1 MDIQNFIKKELDSF
15 TKKEKIFFPIILL
28 AIILIGII
36 SQDHKIA
43 IIGALCSILYTLL
56 AGKGKLYCFVL
67 GIIGTAI
74 YAYFTLKS
82 YLWGKSILYIL
93 YYIPIQIIG
102 IFLWKKN
109 LKKDTNEIIKT
120 FLPMKEKFIYL
131 GCTIVGAI
139 ILSFILFY
147 IGDFKPILSSLII
160 TFSITAQLLA
170 TKRCI
175 DQWGY
180 WFFVN
185 IVTIILWTNI
195 YIHNRM
201 FASYIIVYVI
211 YLILSIY
218 FMNTWKKE
226 ITKKR
231 EN

>member
-1 MDIQNFIKKELDSF
+1 MNILNFIKQELNSF

-28 AIILIGII
+28 TIILIGII
-36 SQDHKIA
+36 SQDNKIVL
-43 IIGALCSILYTLL
+43 IGSLCSILYTLL
-56 AGKGKLYCFVL
+56 AGKGKLYCFIL

-74 YAYFTLKS
+74 YAYFTLKNH
-82 YLWGKSILYIL
+82 LWGKSLLYIL

-109 LKKDTNEIIKT
+109 LKKDSNEIIKT

-131 GCTIVGAI
+131 GCTILGAI
-139 ILSFILFY
+139 ILGCVLFT
-147 IGDFKPILSSLII
+147 IGDYKPILSSLII
-160 TFSITAQLLA
+160 TFSITAQFLA

-185 IVTIILWTNI
+185 IITIILWTEI
-195 YIHNRM
+195 YIYNKM
-201 FASYIIVYVI
+201 FASYIVVYII

-218 FMNTWKKE
+218 FLKTWKKE